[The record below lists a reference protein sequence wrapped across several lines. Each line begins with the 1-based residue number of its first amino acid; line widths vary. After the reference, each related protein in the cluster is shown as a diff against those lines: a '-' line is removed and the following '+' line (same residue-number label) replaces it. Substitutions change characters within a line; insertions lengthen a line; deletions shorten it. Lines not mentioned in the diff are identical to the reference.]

1 VIDREP
7 APVEVLLLWGVCH
20 VEWLSEG
27 WYICHNK
34 QMQLWHVTFATR
46 ASDRHPAGP
55 VAPLATELPF
65 SVSSEHS
72 VCTALSP
79 PIYFRI

>member
-1 VIDREP
+1 MIDREP
-7 APVEVLLLWGVCH
+7 APIEVLLLWGGCH

-46 ASDRHPAGP
+46 ALLIEFRALTPGNQ
-55 VAPLATELPF
+55 PLRTDSLYPGIP
-65 SVSSEHS
+65 
-72 VCTALSP
+72 LL
-79 PIYFRI
+79 